1 MSPRTGSTAR
11 RRCAGALAD
20 ELTLRCRPPDPTA
33 DTVGQAEALY
43 RDLLAQLAAERA
55 TPQHLVGESL
65 FLRDI
70 RRDLD
75 LVLAARARVLGEDPH
90 GAAAPPPAVIG
101 QAPLDAA
108 AALELAA
115 TALVPHRP
123 DTWAVRDL
131 HPEPACPCSGCA
143 RSAARLVQ
151 LGAQT
156 SLHTANLYGRGES
169 AYAQALDAFAA
180 AERLLAQAGMSFHDV
195 IRTWLHLGDISR
207 DYDALNQARREFFQR
222 RGIEPRPASTGVQ
235 GLPVPP
241 EHSVSLRLEAVQSAQ
256 PIERTPIST
265 PTLNEAWSYGA
276 DFSRGLRVVD
286 GNAVALHVS
295 GTASIDEVGRT
306 VHVGDLAAQID
317 RMLHNIATL
326 LAGQGASFTDLMSGI
341 IYLARPADAPALRE
355 RCRAQGFEGFPC
367 VLVEAPLCRPDLLCE
382 AEAVAVLP
390 LGSAGA

>member
-1 MSPRTGSTAR
+1 MSPRAGSTAR

-20 ELTLRCRPPDPTA
+20 ELTLRCRPPDASA
-33 DTVGQAEALY
+33 DATRQAEAIY
-43 RDLLAQLAAERA
+43 RELVSQIAADAA
-55 TPQHLVGESL
+55 TTRHLVGETL

-75 LVLAARARVLGEDPH
+75 AVLAARARVLGDALP
-90 GAAAPPPAVIG
+90 GAPAPTCIG
-101 QAPLDAA
+101 QAPLDGP
-108 AALELAA
+108 AALELAV
-115 TALVPHRP
+115 TAVLPHQP

-131 HPEPACPCSGCA
+131 RVAPACPCPGCT
-143 RSAARLVQ
+143 RSAARLVR
-151 LGAQT
+151 LGART
-156 SLHTANLYGRGES
+156 SLHTSNIYGRGAQ
-169 AYAQALDAFAA
+169 AYDQALDAFDA
-180 AERLLAQAGMSFHDV
+180 AERLLAEAGMSFRDV
-195 IRTWLHLGDISR
+195 IRTWIHLADIGR

-222 RGIEPRPASTGVQ
+222 RAVAPRPASTGVQ
-235 GLPVPP
+235 GLPFPAA
-241 EHSVSLRLEAVQSAQ
+241 HTVSLRLEAVQSTAAL
-256 PIERTPIST
+256 ERTPIST

-276 DFSRGLRVVD
+276 DFSRGLRVAD

-295 GTASIDEVGRT
+295 GTASIDEAGRT
-306 VHVGDLAAQID
+306 VHVGDLGAQID

-341 IYLARPADAPALRE
+341 IYLARPGDAPALRA